1 MNILQ
6 IQLIGAMLLAALC
19 SAVGNALLSVGMK
32 QVGKGEY
39 TGVSFA
45 WAAFTNGYAMS
56 GTLILGIFFSLFAYA
71 LSKAELSYVLP
82 VTTLSYVFAAF
93 IAKIILHEPV
103 SPMRWLGTAVIMIGV
118 AIIIKS
124 S

>member
-1 MNILQ
+1 
-6 IQLIGAMLLAALC
+6 MLLAALC